1 MTVPGGAGSLEDAGA
16 KLCQNGGHALAQR
29 RCAALG
35 KTLTHGQQGVCW
47 QAWPLAATVD
57 DGGAYAHFLALR
69 VRGARR
75 FSLSSNALTRRLARL
90 RSVTMPDFLP
100 YSWPLKKARP
110 TREAVMPVPT
120 MMLNGSMC
128 FYFLG
133 CIGASYCPRKNLGV
147 ALALPKTSQALRT

>member
-1 MTVPGGAGSLEDAGA
+1 MTGLEGEESSADAVAQLA
-16 KLCQNGGHALAQR
+16 KNGHHPVLER
-29 RCAALG
+29 RRAALG
-35 KTLTHGQQGVCW
+35 KKLADGQQCVCW
-47 QAWPLAATVD
+47 QAGLLARAVD
-57 DGGAYAHFLALR
+57 NGRTDAHFLALR

-75 FSLSSNALTRRLARL
+75 FSRSKSALTRRLARF
-90 RSVTMPDFLP
+90 RSVTMPDFFP
-100 YSWPLKKARP
+100 YSWPDKNAKP

-133 CIGASYCPRKNLGV
+133 CIGASYWPRKNLGV